1 MHGEAMD
8 WVTQCRTKF
17 EVRPEDRVLEVGSY
31 NHNGTIR
38 GLFSASNT
46 YVGVDIISGPC
57 VDIVGN
63 INDENFRNTLLETYG
78 GFDIVVS
85 TETLEHTP
93 WQPLMASM
101 LKLLDYTKPVVRL
114 VLTCAGDN
122 RPSHSYDGNQQ
133 LKHNEWYANVNQNEL
148 RDFVGSTLTALTGE
162 THQSTVVVV
171 SNSGDY
177 DTYLYVEVTRCA

>member
-8 WVTQCRTKF
+8 WVTECRTKF

-38 GLFSASNT
+38 GLFSASAT

-63 INDENFRNTLLETYG
+63 INEDDFRNSLFEKYN

-101 LKLLDYTKPVVRL
+101 LKLLDYSKPVVRL

-133 LKHNEWYANVNQNEL
+133 LKPNEWYQNVNKEL
-148 RDFVGSTLTALTGE
+148 LMNFVCDTLREMNGE
-162 THQSTVVVV
+162 THDYKVTVS
-171 SNSGDY
+171 SNDGDY
-177 DTYLYVEVTRCA
+177 DTYLYVEVNKCV